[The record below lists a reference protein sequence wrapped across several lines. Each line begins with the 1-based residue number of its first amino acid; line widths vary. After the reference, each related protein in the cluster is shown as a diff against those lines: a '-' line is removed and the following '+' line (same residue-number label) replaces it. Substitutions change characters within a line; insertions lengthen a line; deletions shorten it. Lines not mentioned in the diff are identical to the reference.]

1 MSTLIAVIVLGV
13 SLLVI
18 GFLFVLRAWEQ
29 RQGHIFFP
37 YMRITADTQ
46 ALKLRAFMFYLGDCI
61 AMIPPMTVVL
71 ARFGVHQAALGAARL
86 SRELEAGAHRL
97 ADRVSHR
104 HRFERKETRSQ
115 FLKEVSEVKQN
126 GASSEETTSSV

>member
-1 MSTLIAVIVLGV
+1 MGI

-18 GFLFVLRAWEQ
+18 VLLFMLRAWEQ

-37 YMRITADTQ
+37 YARIAVDTQ

-61 AMIPPMTVVL
+61 AAIPPMTVVL
-71 ARFGVHQAALGAARL
+71 ARFGIHQAALGAARL

-115 FLKEVSEVKQN
+115 FLKEVGEVKS
-126 GASSEETTSSV
+126 GASSDETASQL